1 MQTQLLVGPIPLK
14 GCRRFSS
21 SSFTGD
27 LLLPSSKYFGRDLQQ
42 HHHHRRRHRDGR
54 SRSHR
59 NRSKTTIT
67 YAAYSSSSS
76 SPSSSSASNTGGQ
89 NHYAVLGVARNATQV
104 DIKKAYR
111 LLARKYH
118 PDVNKDSR
126 AGELFKTIRCSYE
139 VLSNEA
145 ARTQYDR
152 ALKVEENARFHRVK
166 RQNYTTTEVE
176 DAMKYYNSWV
186 EIRQRSRHER
196 FHGHYSSTYPNS
208 DFYSETEPL
217 EEEEEVGRAQDQ
229 RDSFVESLK
238 STFLSMFLLYSLGHL
253 ASLTFSTF
261 TALLDKELDM
271 GYKLGFMIAWILGG
285 KGGILLTLCLTF
297 ASWLCGKA
305 SSSVVVLVVVAMWV
319 GSNLA
324 RHAPLPQ
331 GALLTLLYMSI
342 KLQVDST

>member
-21 SSFTGD
+21 SSFYGD
-27 LLLPSSKYFGRDLQQ
+27 LLPPSSKYFGRDLQQ
-42 HHHHRRRHRDGR
+42 HHHHHRRRHRDGR

-67 YAAYSSSSS
+67 SAAYS
-76 SPSSSSASNTGGQ
+76 SSSSASNTGGGQ
-89 NHYAVLGVARNATQV
+89 SHYAVLGVARYATQV

-111 LLARKYH
+111 LLARKFH

-166 RQNYTTTEVE
+166 RQNYTPEVE
-176 DAMKYYNSWV
+176 DAMKYYYSWA
-186 EIRQRSRHER
+186 EKRQRSRHER
-196 FHGHYSSTYPNS
+196 FHGHYSTYPKS
-208 DFYSETEPL
+208 HFYAETEPL
-217 EEEEEVGRAQDQ
+217 EEDEAEEVGRAQDQ

-238 STFLSMFLLYSLGHL
+238 STFLSMFLLYSLGCL

-271 GYKLGFMIAWILGG
+271 GYKVGFMIAWILGG

>member
-14 GCRRFSS
+14 GCRRLS
-21 SSFTGD
+21 SSFSGD
-27 LLLPSSKYFGRDLQQ
+27 LLPPYSNHLCRDLQ
-42 HHHHRRRHRDGR
+42 HHRRRHRDGR

-67 YAAYSSSSS
+67 SAAYSSSSS
-76 SPSSSSASNTGGQ
+76 SSSSASNTGGQ

-152 ALKVEENARFHRVK
+152 ALKVEENARFHRVQ
-166 RQNYTTTEVE
+166 RQNYTPEVE
-176 DAMKYYNSWV
+176 DAVKYYYSWV
-186 EIRQRSRHER
+186 EKRQRSRHER
-196 FHGHYSSTYPNS
+196 FHGHYSTYPNS
-208 DFYSETEPL
+208 HFYAETEPL
-217 EEEEEVGRAQDQ
+217 EDEEEEVGRAQDQ
-229 RDSFVESLK
+229 RDAFVESLK
-238 STFLSMFLLYSLGHL
+238 STFLSMFLLYSLGCL

-271 GYKLGFMIAWILGG
+271 GYKVGFMIAWILGG